1 MNLEFDDDEDDEEL
15 DNAKLDDD
23 DEAVFCAQNKS
34 REETL
39 EFSFNLARDSIFD
52 LIKNNQDS
60 CFQCHA
66 IARIGA
72 NSLDTTKSRLE
83 LLMTNARKNSN
94 KQNEATMLIQTR
106 HGAKTSQASLETEAD
121 RDFNSLSA
129 TVSPQSSNLSSG
141 TGSKSYDENDSFFN
155 SDSLKQ
161 ITNYNCTFDGEN
173 TNFFEK
179 ILQNTASQAAEAL
192 KKDDFEVIS
201 GENVIL
207 SSKDID
213 DFDLLS

>member
-94 KQNEATMLIQTR
+94 KQNEETMLIQTR